1 VKGRVNMKEK
11 IAERAVKLLE
21 VKSLVTFGIIGTVI
35 YLAVKGTIEA
45 KDIVL
50 FGGMI
55 LTYFFN
61 KDKKAE

>member
-1 VKGRVNMKEK
+1 MREK
-11 IAERAVKLLE
+11 LAERATKLLE

-35 YLAVKGTIEA
+35 YLAVQGKIEP

-61 KDKKAE
+61 KPKSNDTTVS

>member
-1 VKGRVNMKEK
+1 MKEK
-11 IAERAVKLLE
+11 LAKLIDVKTI
-21 VKSLVTFGIIGTVI
+21 VTFAIIGNI
-35 YLAVKGTIEA
+35 IFLSIKGSIDS

-61 KDKKAE
+61 RPKKEGE

>member
-1 VKGRVNMKEK
+1 MKEK
-11 IAERAVKLLE
+11 LSKLVE
-21 VKSLVTFGIIGTVI
+21 VKSIVTFGIIGTVV
-35 YLAVKGTIEA
+35 YLAVKGSVEP

-61 KDKKAE
+61 KDKAAS

>member
-1 VKGRVNMKEK
+1 MKDKLIERVT
-11 IAERAVKLLE
+11 KLLE

-35 YLAVKGTIEA
+35 YLAVKGQIEP

-61 KDKKAE
+61 KPKSDKTTS

>member
-1 VKGRVNMKEK
+1 MKEK
-11 IAERAVKLLE
+11 LIERATKLLE
-21 VKSLVTFGIIGTVI
+21 VKSIVTFGIIGTVI
-35 YLAVKGTIEA
+35 YLAVKGQIEA

-61 KDKKAE
+61 KNGTNKA

>member
-1 VKGRVNMKEK
+1 MKEK
-11 IAERAVKLLE
+11 FAKLIE

-35 YLAVKGTIEA
+35 YLACKGTIEP

-61 KDKKAE
+61 KKPDDTKSV

>member
-1 VKGRVNMKEK
+1 MKEK
-11 IAERAVKLLE
+11 FAKLIE
-21 VKSLVTFGIIGTVI
+21 VKSIVTFGVIGTVI
-35 YLAVKGTIEA
+35 YLACIGKIDA

-61 KDKKAE
+61 KDKKSE

>member
-1 VKGRVNMKEK
+1 MKEK
-11 IAERAVKLLE
+11 LAKLIDVKTI
-21 VKSLVTFGIIGTVI
+21 VTFGIVGTI
-35 YLAVKGTIEA
+35 IFLSVKGTVEA

-61 KDKKAE
+61 KDKKKEEQ

>member
-1 VKGRVNMKEK
+1 MKERF
-11 IAERAVKLLE
+11 AKLLE

-35 YLAVKGTIEA
+35 YLAVKGSVDA

-61 KDKKAE
+61 KDKK